1 MSQTRHALVSSLRVD
16 LDNLTPVTGAIRALP
31 VVACVALGLSIGG
44 SQGAIA
50 LAIGANLIALLSL
63 FGRPGLP
70 LKMAVFDTIGIG
82 AAVFIGSA
90 TGTILW
96 LHLVTLVG
104 VCFIAGMLV
113 AVGTSQATA
122 GIQAIIAFLVL
133 GRFSAHPRGALELA
147 GLVMLGAAIET
158 AALVLLRVPPSLR
171 VQRARLADA
180 FDALAS
186 ITERDPARS
195 HIDLTTTIDGAERA
209 LRSPGLFGRR
219 DVQDLR
225 AILDQAKRARRQL
238 TAIAGLR
245 ARLSEV
251 GRADEAATVDDC
263 LEAASSTF
271 QALSEGLRHPARR
284 ATWRTSSATY
294 AAAVA
299 ALDLQT
305 STDRELSPDDE
316 ILLTQC
322 VRYFAALGGQ
332 LRAAGGILDGQ
343 DARPSARPSTRS
355 SRDRLRF
362 DLDRLADDVDAIG
375 ANLTWDSP
383 VLRHAIRLSV
393 AVPVATLL
401 AVWAGVPRA
410 YWVPYAVAVI
420 LKPDY
425 TTLLSRGLGRAIGVL
440 FGATIAAVMVATLNP
455 GLPLTTILI
464 GLAAWAAY
472 TSWGA
477 SFSVAIGFDTAFL
490 LLLLSTALP
499 DTVGTAA
506 DRLLDIV
513 VGGVIALVAY
523 LLWPSP
529 PRAGVDDALADLFAK
544 MSDYLS
550 IVFSLLEG
558 APVEVALLKA
568 RSRTSRQAWATAQ
581 AAVGRAVAEPNAV
594 VQESTTDRSLLT
606 AALRI
611 ARVTH
616 ALRIEAELGATI
628 PTSAALR
635 DLVDGALDAM
645 VSLSRSLAEGVPV
658 ATLVDLRSCCTRVEA
673 TLDDDPHTDAL
684 RLHLD
689 ELVNAID
696 TALFMLTADEASPS

>member
-1 MSQTRHALVSSLRVD
+1 MSQTRMALASTLRVD
-16 LDNLTPVTGAIRALP
+16 FDNLTPITGAIRALP
-31 VVACVALGLSIGG
+31 VVVCVVLGFTIDG
-44 SQGAIA
+44 SRGAIA

-82 AAVFIGSA
+82 VAVFLGSA
-90 TGTILW
+90 TGAILW
-96 LHLVTLVG
+96 LHLVTLLG
-104 VCFIAGMLV
+104 VCFMAGMLV
-113 AVGTSQATA
+113 AVGTSQGTA

-133 GRFSAHPRGALELA
+133 GRFSAHPRGALALA

-158 AALVLLRVPPSLR
+158 GALVLLRVPPSLR

-180 FDALAS
+180 FDALAT
-186 ITERDPARS
+186 ITQRDPTRS
-195 HIDLTTTIDGAERA
+195 HIDLTTIIDGAERA
-209 LRSPGLFGRR
+209 LRSPGLFGRS

-251 GRADEAATVDDC
+251 GRTDEAATVDDC
-263 LEAASSTF
+263 LVAASSTF
-271 QALSEGLRHPARR
+271 QAISDGLRHPARR
-284 ATWRTSSATY
+284 SEWRAFASLYATT
-294 AAAVA
+294 VA
-299 ALDLQT
+299 ALDSQT
-305 STDRELSPDDE
+305 RTDHELTPNDE
-316 ILLTQC
+316 ILLAQC

-332 LRAAGGILDGQ
+332 LRAAGGLLDGPTGQ
-343 DARPSARPSTRS
+343 TRPRPRTRS
-355 SRDRLRF
+355 TRDRLRF
-362 DLDRLADDVDAIG
+362 DLDRLADDTEAITS
-375 ANLTWDSP
+375 NLTWDSP
-383 VLRHAIRLSV
+383 VFRHAIRLSI
-393 AVPVATLL
+393 AVPFATLL
-401 AVWAGVPRA
+401 ATWAGIPRA

-440 FGATIAAVMVATLNP
+440 FGATIAAAMVATVHP
-455 GLPLTTILI
+455 GLPLTTVLI

-472 TSWGA
+472 ASWGA
-477 SFSVAIGFDTAFL
+477 SFSIAIGFDTAFL

-506 DRLLDIV
+506 DRFLDIV
-513 VGGVIALVAY
+513 VGGVIALLAY

-529 PRAGVDDALADLFAK
+529 PRAGVDEALADLFAK

-558 APVEVALLKA
+558 APVEVTLVKA
-568 RSRTSRQAWATAQ
+568 RSRASRQAWANAQ
-581 AAVGRAVAEPNAV
+581 AAVGRSVAEPHAIA
-594 VQESTTDRSLLT
+594 EEATTDRSLLT

-628 PTSAALR
+628 ATSAAFR
-635 DLVDGALDAM
+635 DLIDGCLDAM
-645 VSLSRSLAEGVPV
+645 VSLSHSLAEKSTIAVF
-658 ATLVDLRSCCTRVEA
+658 VDLRWRCTQVEA
-673 TLDDDPHTDAL
+673 ILGNGDHADAL

-696 TALFMLTADEASPS
+696 TALFVVTADESSPS